1 MDGGYFLFSLV
12 DHPEKY
18 LGFNRN
24 GKPINYEK
32 PKIDKQCR
40 KIFKRITEDSSNG
53 LSTSTIDYEAT
64 TALANSNANNVN
76 HRHKSSTR
84 SHQRTHSNRIETSKS
99 RSTSPLTSSKR
110 RKLQSQKNSQ
120 PPQHNSNSQPPQHNS
135 NSQPPHHV
143 RHHHDQPL
151 RHYHTIS
158 HKDNK
163 NIDSNSSTKQ
173 LGNEDLNAI
182 YNHNDSGVNIESENK
197 ANRHV
202 KKPHKGD
209 IDSRN
214 PTNDNL
220 GNDENNNDTNN
231 CTYNTADETDDKG
244 KKIAKG
250 RNAAHANDKPNN
262 KCNNNNRRNRKNNEN
277 GRHSRRP
284 SQKSSSLKHQQAKE
298 V

>member
-12 DHPEKY
+12 KHPDKY

-53 LSTSTIDYEAT
+53 LSTSTIDYEPT
-64 TALANSNANNVN
+64 TAAALAHSNNANNLN
-76 HRHKSSTR
+76 HRQKLPTR
-84 SHQRTHSNRIETSKS
+84 THQRTQNRIETSKP
-99 RSTSPLTSSKR
+99 RSTLPHTSSKR
-110 RKLQSQKNSQ
+110 KKLQQTQLQSQ
-120 PPQHNSNSQPPQHNS
+120 PQQ
-135 NSQPPHHV
+135 HHV
-143 RHHHDQPL
+143 RHHHDQQPL

-158 HKDNK
+158 HNDNK
-163 NIDSNSSTKQ
+163 NIDSNSSSTKQ

-182 YNHNDSGVNIESENK
+182 YNHNDSGVNIEV
-197 ANRHV
+197 NRHV
-202 KKPHKGD
+202 KKPNKG
-209 IDSRN
+209 IVAVDSRN

-220 GNDENNNDTNN
+220 GKDENNNDTNN
-231 CTYNTADETDDKG
+231 NCTYSTMADETDDKG

-250 RNAAHANDKPNN
+250 RNAAGVNDKPNN
-262 KCNNNNRRNRKNNEN
+262 KCNNNNRRHRKNNEN

-284 SQKSSSLKHQQAKE
+284 SQKSSSHKQLQQAKE
-298 V
+298 T